1 MRGTF
6 SLDREER
13 EDHGYKEGEG
23 EEWISDDLE
32 ANISLALS
40 ECADGGARDSH
51 TLQIC
56 GARAAEQRLEK
67 F

>member
-1 MRGTF
+1 MTER
-6 SLDREER
+6 REER
-13 EDHGYKEGEG
+13 GRITDRKKGRG

>member
-1 MRGTF
+1 MTER
-6 SLDREER
+6 REER
-13 EDHGYKEGEG
+13 GRITTKKGRG

-40 ECADGGARDSH
+40 ECADGGAGDSH

-56 GARAAEQRLEK
+56 GARAAERRLEK